1 MLGRLRKEERA
12 PSSHPI
18 QTQGSRFR
26 GLDQAKQNEH
36 RGAYWECCSESCVLI
51 RFNEPDVVLR
61 SLNRADLSVSDVPC
75 GVNALWVMGPQANPV
90 SLGPQWVL
98 FVL

>member
-1 MLGRLRKEERA
+1 M
-12 PSSHPI
+12 
-18 QTQGSRFR
+18 
-26 GLDQAKQNEH
+26 
-36 RGAYWECCSESCVLI
+36 LI